1 MKYLVAGRLYTD
13 FRKACDYANLI
24 HKISNIIVAVEA
36 VTDDFEEQMHNLLDP
51 VRHQSGRPK

>member
-36 VTDDFEEQMHNLLDP
+36 VADDFPDGDSVPLASYIP
-51 VRHQSGRPK
+51 PASPK